1 MLSFNF
7 NFRWDDRLQI
17 NQDDNILGLRVYLQY
32 CKCCPF
38 YFVLSCSWVNQINV
52 IELCDWLVQKTN
64 LIQDCAWISHN
75 IIVFYS
81 VTAQLSIIIEAKGT
95 FQKSELAG
103 RIMAGPVILTM
114 K

>member
-17 NQDDNILGLRVYLQY
+17 NQDDNILGLRVYHQY

-64 LIQDCAWISHN
+64 Q
-75 IIVFYS
+75 IIICFWS
-81 VTAQLSIIIEAKGT
+81 VTAQLWIIIEVKGA
-95 FQKSELAG
+95 FQKSELAS